1 MMDCFVPVK
10 PTKFELAL
18 QEELPEAYTAIQGL
32 LAESSTEKF
41 FINLYIVM
49 VVMSLY
55 SDVYDKQ
62 GREGLRNLREK
73 HVSVDP
79 AHENAHEDL
88 KASVNTDMARGS

>member
-18 QEELPEAYTAIQGL
+18 QEELPEAYDAIRRL

-41 FINLYIVM
+41 FTNLCVVM
-49 VVMSLY
+49 VYMDFLV
-55 SDVYDKQ
+55 DAYDKQ

-73 HVSVDP
+73 HVSVNS
-79 AHENAHEDL
+79 AHENAHDDL
-88 KASVNTDMARGS
+88 TVPVNIDTARGS

>member
-1 MMDCFVPVK
+1 MMDCFVP
-10 PTKFELAL
+10 TQGNKFELAL
-18 QEELPEAYTAIQGL
+18 QEELPEAYTAIQKL

-41 FINLYIVM
+41 FTNLYVVM
-49 VVMSLY
+49 VAISLF

-79 AHENAHEDL
+79 AHENSHDDL
-88 KASVNTDMARGS
+88 AAPVNIDAVRGS